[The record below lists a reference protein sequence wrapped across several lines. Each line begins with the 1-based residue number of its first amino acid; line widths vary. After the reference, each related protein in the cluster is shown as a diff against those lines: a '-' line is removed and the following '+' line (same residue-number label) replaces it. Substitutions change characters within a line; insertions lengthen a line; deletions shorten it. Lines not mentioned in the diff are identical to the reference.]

1 MSLVDSWTDTYTA
14 TSTASRDFTVPIDI
28 AVGTVLFVAVGRGGS
43 GTVTEGSLVDSKGNT
58 YLVVGAGPHSG
69 NTLNVALF
77 RCEVEFAL
85 APGDTIT
92 IGASAASNRWALVA
106 GVFDEVL
113 LPFNEATT
121 ASVTSSATSPVT
133 DTTASLTAGDALV
146 VMAIASTAA
155 GMPATASG
163 GSTLVDAVE
172 TAVGSSDRGVALLY
186 RVDTTPNSTRAIAAA
201 LVSSGPVSASV
212 AGAYESDTTPP
223 AGPTVTLW
231 DGASEVAVTLSIWDG
246 ATEVPV
252 TFEVT

>member
-14 TSTASRDFTVPIDI
+14 SSVASRDFTVPIDI
-28 AVGTVLFVAVGRGGS
+28 AVGTVLFVAVGRGGGS
-43 GTVTEGSLVDSKGNT
+43 TVTSVTDSKGNT
-58 YLVVGAGPHSG
+58 YSIPGAGPHSG
-69 NTLNVALF
+69 NTCNVALA
-77 RCEVEFAL
+77 RCEVDTAL

-92 IGASAASNRWALVA
+92 VTASTATNRWALVGA
-106 GVFDEVL
+106 VFDEVL
-113 LPFNEATT
+113 IPLNEATT

-146 VMAIASTAA
+146 VMAIASTGAGIPAA
-155 GMPATASG
+155 SSG
-163 GSTLVDAVE
+163 GSTLVDTVE
-172 TAVGSSDRGVALLY
+172 TAVGSSDRGVGMVYL
-186 RVDTTPNSTRAIAAA
+186 VDTTPNSTRAISAA
-201 LVSSGPVSASV
+201 LASVGPVSASV